1 MSLVVV
7 ENLHKEFFLGT
18 QNVLALR
25 GVNLSYENGE
35 LQGIRGSS
43 GSGKTTLLNLIG
55 CLDYPTSGHIYFDG
69 ENVSRLNRKQLT
81 EFRAQKIGFI
91 FQTFNLIPTL
101 SAFENI
107 EYPLVLLHK
116 DAKTRETMVNEALD
130 QVGLISFA
138 KHKPAQLSGGK
149 RQRVA
154 IARAIVKK
162 PRLILADEP
171 TANLDVKTANEILDV
186 MVRLNRTSQTGFIF
200 TSHDQLVLQRA
211 TRVIHLVDG
220 LGQ

>member
-7 ENLHKEFFLGT
+7 ENLHKEFFLGN
-18 QNVLALR
+18 QNVHALR

-35 LQGIRGSS
+35 LLGISGSS

-55 CLDYPTSGHIYFDG
+55 CLDYPTSGKIFFDG
-69 ENVSRLNRKQLT
+69 ENVSQLSRKELT
-81 EFRAQKIGFI
+81 EFRANKIGFI

-101 SAFENI
+101 SAYENI
-107 EYPLVLLHK
+107 EYPLVLLNK
-116 DAKTRETMVNEALD
+116 DQSSRTSLVNEALE
-130 QVGLISFA
+130 QVGLLQFA
-138 KHKPAQLSGGK
+138 HHRPAQLSGGQ

-186 MVRLNRTSQTGFIF
+186 MVRLNQTNQVGFIF
-200 TSHDQLVLQRA
+200 TSHDQLVLGRA
-211 TRVIHLVDG
+211 TRKIHLVDG
-220 LGQ
+220 QGK